1 VQEPDLGG
9 SGGRVLTREEAHGGA
24 LERWGLGG
32 GRPEEQLV
40 AVLEGSGRCTV
51 LARRSLRW
59 RRTTSIDEEEC
70 GRLGASMISYG
81 G

>member
-9 SGGRVLTREEAHGGA
+9 SGGRVLSREEAHGGA

-40 AVLEGSGRCTV
+40 AVLEGQGGALYSRGGH
-51 LARRSLRW
+51 
-59 RRTTSIDEEEC
+59 C
-70 GRLGASMISYG
+70 GG
-81 G
+81 GGPPQ